1 MITKG
6 GIFIRIAVGLIATVT
21 LVSTAHARSRPLVD
35 PPVTTAPCELSQ
47 ERMLQGINAG
57 LIGRGWIVTD
67 REPGLLTAQVIV
79 RGKHTLVVTIK
90 YDTTSYDI
98 DYKSSVNLNY
108 RVTDDGTKMLHP
120 NGNSWMENVRGDIA
134 VQLDLLCS
142 LEK

>member
-1 MITKG
+1 MIAKG
-6 GIFIRIAVGLIATVT
+6 GIFIRIAVGLIATVA
-21 LVSTAHARSRPLVD
+21 LVSTAYARSKPLVD

-47 ERMLQGINAG
+47 ERMLQGIKAG
-57 LIGRGWIVTD
+57 LVCPGWVITD
-67 REPGLLTAQVIV
+67 QQPGLLTAQVIV

-120 NGNSWMENVRGDIA
+120 NGSAWMENIRKCIA
-134 VQLDLLCS
+134 AQLGLMCS